1 LVAALLVAATPAR
14 AQHDHAAPVPAGKW
28 VWAFQGQGF
37 LNLNL
42 QTRKFRDF
50 HQLESQNWGMVRAAR
65 RLGRATVTFHGMLSA
80 EPWTLRRLGSA
91 QVLQVGESLD
101 GGPLLD
107 YQHPHDLF
115 MAIDARLN
123 WAAAEQTIL
132 FVSGGPV
139 AAPALGPR
147 PFMHRAS
154 AGPNPTAPLSHHML
168 DSTHITHGVITA
180 GVTRADWTVEASAFH
195 GREPD
200 DDRVRLDMGPLD
212 SVSGRLVWQR
222 GPWLAQVSAGHL
234 NEPELAEPGD
244 VVRATASLAYETP
257 GLGGGM
263 AWTIAWGRNHRSD
276 HAETGWLLEG
286 RKAVSDRTTVYGRAE
301 LVDRF
306 LLVDFDYAAATGLE
320 RHLPSTVSAVTM
332 GFERRVLWR
341 GPVAGALGVDLTLHR
356 PSDNLRDIY
365 GFPVSWHLFFRI
377 W

>member
-1 LVAALLVAATPAR
+1 
-14 AQHDHAAPVPAGKW
+14 
-28 VWAFQGQGF
+28 
-37 LNLNL
+37 
-42 QTRKFRDF
+42 
-50 HQLESQNWGMVRAAR
+50 
-65 RLGRATVTFHGMLSA
+65 
-80 EPWTLRRLGSA
+80 
-91 QVLQVGESLD
+91 
-101 GGPLLD
+101 
-107 YQHPHDLF
+107 
-115 MAIDARLN
+115 
-123 WAAAEQTIL
+123 
-132 FVSGGPV
+132 
-139 AAPALGPR
+139 
-147 PFMHRAS
+147 
-154 AGPNPTAPLSHHML
+154 
-168 DSTHITHGVITA
+168 
-180 GVTRADWTVEASAFH
+180 
-195 GREPD
+195 
-200 DDRVRLDMGPLD
+200 MGPLD

-257 GLGGGM
+257 GLGGGT